1 MACNC
6 ATQEQLNE
14 LYKKYGRKVEP
25 DARTTWGFRIKK
37 FVNDFFLI
45 ITMVIIVPFIFCYVM
60 GKGLFTKEK
69 KISLKKFFRLDNNN
83 RLNDVLNSE
92 FVNNIQ
98 RGNVGE

>member
-1 MACNC
+1 
-6 ATQEQLNE
+6 
-14 LYKKYGRKVEP
+14 
-25 DARTTWGFRIKK
+25 
-37 FVNDFFLI
+37 
-45 ITMVIIVPFIFCYVM
+45 M

>member
-1 MACNC
+1 M
-6 ATQEQLNE
+6 
-14 LYKKYGRKVEP
+14 EP

>member
-37 FVNDFFLI
+37 FVNDFFLN
-45 ITMVIIVPFIFCYVM
+45 ITMVIIVTYIFCYVM

>member
-1 MACNC
+1 MGI
-6 ATQEQLNE
+6 QS
-14 LYKKYGRKVEP
+14 
-25 DARTTWGFRIKK
+25 KK

-45 ITMVIIVPFIFCYVM
+45 VAMVIIVPFIFCYVM

-83 RLNDVLNSE
+83 KLNDVLNSE

-98 RGNVGE
+98 RGNVGV